1 MDVVEPGAAPER
13 SGRPTD
19 RSCVSSEFYVYD
31 DMAYLPLCRQVTN
44 PQRSGSISWSFNK
57 ALLLD
62 SGFSIT
68 PEKVSHHTDTNYF
81 LRDTAHC
88 QAAS

>member
-1 MDVVEPGAAPER
+1 MWLSRLQGR
-13 SGRPTD
+13 SVQGGPPIG
-19 RSCVSSEFYVYD
+19 FYVYE
-31 DMAYLPLCRQVTN
+31 MAFSPLCRQVTN

-68 PEKVSHHTDTNYF
+68 PEKVSHHTD
-81 LRDTAHC
+81 
-88 QAAS
+88 